1 MLAIQPEGEL
11 ITTNDRQCQ
20 RRSGTTHRIN
30 RAGLSELMMQ
40 EKKVHKT
47 ERFISRLYPTQTS
60 QSAVAE
66 VDKAAACSQRLPNRT
81 VNWEGQTPML

>member
-1 MLAIQPEGEL
+1 MAD
-11 ITTNDRQCQ
+11 NA
-20 RRSGTTHRIN
+20 S
-30 RAGLSELMMQ
+30 AGQDQHMEKTAGPSEVMM
-40 EKKVHKT
+40 KVRKLHKT
-47 ERFISRLYPTQTS
+47 EWFISSLYTTQTS